1 MTRLAGSVLLLLVI
15 AALWQTLALARD
27 ERAHPPHGVFA
38 DAGGHKLR
46 LLPSGGENAVPTV
59 LLETG
64 IGGATSVTWS
74 WVQRGVERFAPV
86 VSYDRAGMGC
96 SEAGPMPRDGVEL
109 VTEFHTAL
117 VNAGFHGPYVFVG
130 HSYGGLLA
138 RLFADRYPDEVAGVV
153 LVESSHAGQFRAR
166 GPRNVLRVM
175 RALVPASPW
184 LARFGI
190 MRAFIAL
197 IRTDADLLPPAAR
210 SEQRA
215 FLGSPRHWDGV
226 VREMQAWAPLTS
238 PQAAAARGFGDRPLA
253 VLIAETSAK
262 RFPGWQGFQR
272 ENAQLSTDS
281 FIRTVAGSTH
291 GSIIADSSHAEHV
304 ITAIHDVV
312 DAVREHRRVADL
324 VSARGH

>member
-1 MTRLAGSVLLLLVI
+1 
-15 AALWQTLALARD
+15 
-27 ERAHPPHGVFA
+27 
-38 DAGGHKLR
+38 
-46 LLPSGGENAVPTV
+46 
-59 LLETG
+59 
-64 IGGATSVTWS
+64 
-74 WVQRGVERFAPV
+74 
-86 VSYDRAGMGC
+86 
-96 SEAGPMPRDGVEL
+96 
-109 VTEFHTAL
+109 
-117 VNAGFHGPYVFVG
+117 
-130 HSYGGLLA
+130 
-138 RLFADRYPDEVAGVV
+138 
-153 LVESSHAGQFRAR
+153 
-166 GPRNVLRVM
+166 
-175 RALVPASPW
+175 
-184 LARFGI
+184 